1 MPSPFRKPRLPSHY
15 YVWAEPPD
23 ESGDE
28 ALHFVSERR
37 SVKLK
42 GHSFREFQQ
51 LVVPLLDGRHLL
63 ADIQNAVHER
73 FQPQDL
79 AECLQLLEAQNL
91 IEEGDNGL
99 EGEAAQ
105 RMMPQL
111 NFFHETTGRT
121 EEMHRRLAQ
130 ATVTIIGL
138 GGPGAA
144 LARSLAAAGVGTLRC
159 VDANPVQ
166 EADVYLSSAFQLRD
180 AGRSR
185 ARVVQQA
192 LGDCAPQV
200 KVQACEQPMDS
211 DDEVRNAIAGS
222 DFVVSCLD
230 AGQSNLAYKLNRA
243 CLAVGLRWTSVALSG
258 AEVILGPTVHPFD
271 GPCYLCY
278 RMRSVACSANPED
291 AFAFERHL
299 DRRKQDDS
307 GRRENLVFGAG
318 LAANLLGLETLKEL
332 TGLAEP
338 AATGRII
345 VLNMLDLTLSR
356 HVVLRKPW
364 CPACFRRE
372 PQEPSK
378 SPDGPLAAGQKNHAH

>member
-51 LVVPLLDGRHLL
+51 LVVPLLDGRHWLEE
-63 ADIQNAVHER
+63 IQNAVQDR
-73 FQPQDL
+73 FRPQDL
-79 AECLQLLEAQNL
+79 ADCLQLLEAQNL
-91 IEEGDNGL
+91 IEEGDHGPD
-99 EGEAAQ
+99 GEAAQ

-111 NFFHETTGRT
+111 NFFHEATGGRT
-121 EEMHRRLAQ
+121 EEIHHRLAK
-130 ATVTIIGL
+130 AMVTIIGL
-138 GGPGAA
+138 GGAGAA
-144 LARSLAAAGVGTLRC
+144 LVRSLAAAGVGTLRC
-159 VDANPVQ
+159 VDANVVQ
-166 EADVYLSSAFQLRD
+166 ETDVYLSSVFQLPD
-180 AGRSR
+180 TGRSR
-185 ARVVQQA
+185 AQAVQQA
-192 LGDCAPQV
+192 IGDCAPQV
-200 KVQACEQPMDS
+200 KVQAWEQPMES
-211 DDEVRNAIAGS
+211 DDEVRSAIEGS

-243 CLAVGLRWTSVALSG
+243 CLAADIRWTSCALSG

-278 RMRSVACSANPED
+278 RMRAVACSANPED

-318 LAANLLGLETLKEL
+318 LAANLLGLETFKEL
-332 TGLAEP
+332 TGMAEP

-372 PQEPSK
+372 PPFK
-378 SPDGPLAAGQKNHAH
+378 SPDGPLATGQKNHAH